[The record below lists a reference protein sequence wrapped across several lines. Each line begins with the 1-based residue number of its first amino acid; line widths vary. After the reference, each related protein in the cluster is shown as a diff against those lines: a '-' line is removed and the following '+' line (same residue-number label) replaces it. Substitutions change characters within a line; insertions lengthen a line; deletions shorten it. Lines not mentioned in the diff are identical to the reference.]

1 MDVDSTVEAQAD
13 PQALVN
19 ELGELLAEL
28 EGKPTNVRLLRRQLE
43 LMLELDM
50 IDEATGV
57 LDSVLSLTFLGEQV
71 WLRLINAKTKLS
83 VQPLTLEGF
92 ADILELYSKA
102 ENDYLSAAVLEHHI
116 NFILQAAGAASTD
129 DSADEPWTVDAEVAE
144 YLNTESV
151 RDQLKGAVHRGI
163 GLLSNSQQL
172 WQLWRDWEVSLLG
185 SLEGEEKSEQ
195 INHIHE
201 MYLERLQ
208 TPHSTMAETSGA
220 YSSFCS
226 EYSPDEYEGR
236 LVAATEASQ
245 NAQWKW
251 SSERRHAKTRADF
264 EESLA
269 YSTDV
274 AQQAQVLLGY
284 VDWETDPFAKKPK
297 GKKGPKVDVTL
308 TAAAFERTVV
318 VYGNAAFTAEDASF
332 GKDSTVETQLVETA
346 AAYKTA
352 EALVWSRYVDWMAES
367 GALDRDQRDL
377 VVDRATRACPTSS
390 ELWVHKLND
399 LEAEVDVPEIESTA
413 EKARSLVVANG
424 QPVSAL
430 VDILYAH
437 AAILARRNRSLDGSL
452 EHPVFQFLTEA
463 VETVTAV
470 FKSGDPSLRL
480 EKYFI
485 AWAEASSP
493 ELIPGVIAV
502 LEKPIRARLS
512 SYQWA
517 ILRADAQAR
526 TGDLEAARHVY
537 ESAIQR
543 TDLDWPEAVYEA
555 FILFEN
561 VYGDL
566 DTLLKAR
573 RSIAREQ
580 QKVNRRRQKQA
591 EQTQQAALEAYQ
603 AEAAAAA
610 AAAPTETQGEVTTAP
625 AADAADVVLTESTE
639 APTNGA
645 PEKQA
650 EDAEVHQ
657 KRDRENTTVLVSG
670 LKKGTHEDRLRSF
683 FEAVGKIRECTLLP
697 GEETDSALVEFQFAD
712 DVPAALDKDR
722 KKIDGHEVHV
732 AMLWRSTL
740 FVTNFPANSD
750 DASLRKLF
758 GQYGGILQ
766 TRWPSRKYG
775 DARRFCYITMESPAV
790 AQDALNLN
798 QFKIDGGHPMTVLI
812 SDPSAKTKRSD
823 ASKSTLFV
831 GGLNAKTTEH
841 DVRGLFSKYGTLLG
855 IKLGWDPVKRICK
868 GFAFV
873 DLSKDAE
880 AKAALELNG
889 TQYRGKYLKVELS
902 DPNHAN
908 KKKAPRPAGS
918 APDASGAREAS
929 ERRSRQVRLYGL
941 PEGSEEGLL
950 QQALE
955 KIVPV
960 KRLEIFRSSHE
971 ALVELQSQS
980 DAGLLLMRTEPF
992 EFNGATLRIGDQS
1005 ERAKPSAPGGEA
1017 AAPAASA
1024 PQSSLAFA
1032 PRARKPAKSLGKAY
1046 QPPKKAAATA
1056 ASVPTTGGQG
1066 QDSFR
1071 QFMTA
1076 TNEKRKTNLDAK
1088 IAEKRGPE
1096 DEPEGEGEAKRA
1108 KKD

>member
-1 MDVDSTVEAQAD
+1 MDVDSTAEAQPD
-13 PQALVN
+13 GQESLMN

-28 EGKPTNVRLLRRQLE
+28 QEKPTDVRLLRRQLE
-43 LMLELDM
+43 LMLQLDL

-57 LDSVLSLTFLGEQV
+57 LDSVSSLTFLGEQV
-71 WLRLINAKTKLS
+71 WLRLIDAKTKLA

-92 ADILELYSKA
+92 VDVLELYSKA
-102 ENDYLSAAVLEHHI
+102 ENDYLSVAVLEHHI
-116 NFILQAAGAASTD
+116 KFILRAAGVAGPEGE
-129 DSADEPWTVDAEVAE
+129 EPWTVDAEVAE
-144 YLNTESV
+144 YLNTDSV
-151 RDQLKGAVHRGI
+151 RGLIKGVVDRGI
-163 GLLSNSQQL
+163 GLLSSSQQL
-172 WQLWRDWEVSLLG
+172 WQLWRDWEQSLIPT
-185 SLEGEEKSEQ
+185 LEGEQRSEQ
-195 INHIHE
+195 LSHIHE

-208 TPHSTMAETSGA
+208 TPHSTMAETSSA

-226 EYSPDEYEGR
+226 EYSPDEYETR

-245 NAQWKW
+245 NAQRKW

-274 AQQAQVLLGY
+274 GQQAQVLLGY

-297 GKKGPKVDVTL
+297 GKKGPQVDVTL
-308 TAAAFERTVV
+308 TAAVFERTVV

-332 GKDSTVETQLVETA
+332 GKEPAVETQLVEAA

-352 EALVWSRYVDWMAES
+352 EALVWSRYVDWMIES
-367 GALDRDQRDL
+367 TSLEREQREL
-377 VVDRATRACPTSS
+377 LLDRATRACPTSA
-390 ELWVHKLND
+390 ELWVNKLND
-399 LEAEVDVPEIESTA
+399 LEAIEDVSGIESTA

-470 FKSGDPSLRL
+470 FKSGDPTLRL
-480 EKYFI
+480 EKYFL

-493 ELIPGVIAV
+493 EIIPGVIAV
-502 LEKPIRARLS
+502 LEKPIKARLS

-517 ILRADAQAR
+517 ILRAEAQAR
-526 TGDLEAARHVY
+526 LGDLEAARQVY
-537 ESAIQR
+537 ESTIQR

-561 VYGDL
+561 VYGEL
-566 DTLLKAR
+566 PTLLVAR
-573 RSIAREQ
+573 HSIAREQ

-603 AEAAAAA
+603 AEVAAAA
-610 AAAPTETQGEVTTAP
+610 TTAP
-625 AADAADVVLTESTE
+625 VETQAAAETEGTAAADVPTQATD

-645 PEKQA
+645 PEKKP
-650 EDAEVHQ
+650 EEAEVHQ

-670 LKKGTHEDRLRSF
+670 LKKGTLEDRLRSF
-683 FEAVGKIRECTLLP
+683 FEGVGKIRECTLLP
-697 GEETDSALVEFQFAD
+697 GEESDSALVEFQFAD
-712 DVPAALDKDR
+712 DVPAALAKDR
-722 KKIDGHEVHV
+722 KKFDGHELHV

-740 FVTNFPANSD
+740 FVTNFPADSD

-766 TRWPSRKYG
+766 TRWPSRKYS
-775 DARRFCYITMESPAV
+775 DTRRFCYITMASPAV

-798 QFKIDGGHPMTVLI
+798 QFKIDGGHPMTVAI

-823 ASKSTLFV
+823 ASRSTLFV

-873 DLSKDAE
+873 DLSNDAE
-880 AKAALELNG
+880 ATAALELNG
-889 TQYRGKYLKVELS
+889 TQYRGKGLKVELS

-908 KKKAPRPAGS
+908 KKKAPRPTGS
-918 APDASGAREAS
+918 APNPSGAREAS
-929 ERRSRQVRLYGL
+929 ERRARQVRLYGL

-950 QQALE
+950 QQELE

-980 DAGLLLMRTEPF
+980 DAGLLLIRSEPF
-992 EFNGATLRIGDQS
+992 VFNGATIRIGDQS
-1005 ERAKPSAPGGEA
+1005 ERAKPNASKAEA
-1017 AAPAASA
+1017 SAPAASG

-1056 ASVPTTGGQG
+1056 ASVPTTGSQS

-1088 IAEKRGPE
+1088 IAEKRAPE